1 MHCCWHLQMDF
12 SQPCLR
18 AVTRMSWCPYC
29 RGFTHLKPCSNYCL
43 NVMKGCLAYHYEL
56 NDAWNAYIGE
66 DQLLFLGHYKRQARF
81 LEVKFSHPLTVTE
94 AFLYVCRLEE
104 IYHLVYLA
112 PCSSGW
118 DHISPSASYVWFM
131 GPLGPPWSRPPL
143 ASRKALCWPLFFS

>member
-1 MHCCWHLQMDF
+1 MDF

-66 DQLLFLGHYKRQARF
+66 DQLLFLGHYKRQSRF

-94 AFLYVCRLEE
+94 AFFICLQIRR
-104 IYHLVYLA
+104 IWFIWH
-112 PCSSGW
+112 
-118 DHISPSASYVWFM
+118 SA
-131 GPLGPPWSRPPL
+131 PL
-143 ASRKALCWPLFFS
+143 AEIISH